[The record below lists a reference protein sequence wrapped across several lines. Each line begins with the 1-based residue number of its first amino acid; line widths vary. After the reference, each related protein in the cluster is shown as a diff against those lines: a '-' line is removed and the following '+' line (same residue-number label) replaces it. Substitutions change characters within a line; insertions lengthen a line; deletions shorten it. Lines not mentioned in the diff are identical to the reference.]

1 MKTNKIIK
9 KAQKGTK
16 TSKPLL
22 SYVGD
27 FSRSL
32 GNVMTGKPIR
42 NLVSSTINRAAVA
55 TGNETVRNVAA
66 GLTGVINLPDAINNR
81 IHAGITSVV
90 PSWTAEKAQIKK
102 GQPTVTVD
110 KTNHLVRYYDANGKQ
125 VMAAPAGTGLISGN
139 KSKEGDNKTPNG
151 TYSLRSAEKGVNKKG
166 GEMSFGKWFY
176 RTNHTNKNG
185 GASGVGLHGTGN
197 PFFNGIN
204 ISHGCIRTDNS
215 FINKMHDQL
224 AQPKSITIYEK
235 QGGTISNKRNIFN
248 LVK

>member
-1 MKTNKIIK
+1 MKLIK
-9 KAQKGTK
+9 KAQEGTK

-27 FSRSL
+27 FSRHL
-32 GNVMTGKPIR
+32 GNTITGKPIR
-42 NLVSSTINRAAVA
+42 NIVSSAINRAAVA

-66 GLTGVINLPDAINNR
+66 GLTGVMNLPDAVNNR
-81 IHAGITSVV
+81 IHAGITSIL
-90 PSWTAEKAQIKK
+90 PSWTAEKAEIKK

-110 KTNHLVRYYDANGKQ
+110 KTNHLVRYYDANGEQ
-125 VMAAPAGTGLISGN
+125 VMAAPAGIGLISGD

-151 TYSLRSAEKGVNKKG
+151 TYSLGNAEKGANKKG

-176 RTNHTNKNG
+176 RTNHKNKNG
-185 GASGVGLHGTGN
+185 TASGVGLHGTGN
-197 PFFNGIN
+197 PVFNGLN

-224 AQPKSITIYEK
+224 AQPRSVTIYEK
-235 QGGTISNKRNIFN
+235 QGGNLPKIDSVYYIF
-248 LVK
+248 